1 MSITKRDKI
10 LDAAMRLFVEKGIHA
25 TATSL
30 IAKEAGVATGTLF
43 HHFPTKEE
51 LVHAL
56 YHSIYGSLLEYKERH
71 FDPAVQMSVY
81 EKLKQ
86 QWRLDIEWGMAH
98 VEYFHFLERYSFLY
112 YASETAI
119 NEIFDRFQHY
129 LNIFKEAVDQQLMKM
144 NDTDYIREHF
154 IWNIRMNM
162 AFFIEFPDKCT
173 PDTIE
178 KSFEIYWQG
187 ISNEH

>member
-1 MSITKRDKI
+1 MSSKRDKI
-10 LDAAMRLFVEKGIHA
+10 LDAAMHLFIEKGIHA

-43 HHFPTKEE
+43 HHFKTKEE

-56 YHSIYGSLLEYKERH
+56 YHAIYGSLLEFKQTH
-71 FDPAVQMSVY
+71 AIDTNDVY
-81 EKLKQ
+81 EKLKH
-86 QWRLDIEWGMAH
+86 QWRLDIEWGNMH

-119 NEIFDRFQHY
+119 NEIFERFQEY
-129 LNIFKEAVDQQLMKM
+129 LDIFKEAVAQSLMCS
-144 NDTDYIREHF
+144 DDPLYIQEHF

-162 AFFIEFPDKCT
+162 AFFIAHPDKCN
-173 PDTIE
+173 DAAIDNA
-178 KSFEIYWQG
+178 FEIYWKG
-187 ISNEH
+187 IAK